1 MESGGE
7 CEENLAAPDIIRIVL
22 IVGMGTTVCLLGIVL
37 NTLLLLSF
45 SRLQFR
51 NTNLLYLFLLAVFDI
66 FVELSFMLMFPSALI
81 WEYFRVEF
89 LYVAWHHYI
98 RYISTCAQV
107 LIAASTLLIVSA
119 SFERYVCSFSSSAGI
134 KSKNRMLVIAVVIL
148 SAIIMKGSVYFELE
162 LQTLPNCRPL
172 TNLRLDLSEITRSDL
187 YKTVWMFW
195 CRNFLNVFL
204 PFSLLLLLNSATI
217 ANLNKH
223 SREFIAEQLPSLL
236 PGGTHASLARR
247 KKKDATRTL
256 AALVT
261 IYLLSN
267 TLNLL
272 LTIME
277 FIDPEFLRELGEGRV
292 YNYLAD
298 LSSLLTISSTAS
310 RLPVYYHCN
319 HEIRKQLRHF
329 FGQFHLKKQ
338 IAVRQQHL

>member
-1 MESGGE
+1 MDEAEMRLAPLVRYSGFITHLQYINDGLDVSE
-7 CEENLAAPDIIRIVL
+7 HIKTDADVS
-22 IVGMGTTVCLLGIVL
+22 VGTDLGILPGRIPLRGMAPLHSIHLHVCTAVPSNENAL
-37 NTLLLLSF
+37 NSAWDSTL
-45 SRLQFR
+45 RPR
-51 NTNLLYLFLLAVFDI
+51 D
-66 FVELSFMLMFPSALI
+66 
-81 WEYFRVEF
+81 RVEM
-89 LYVAWHHYI
+89 
-98 RYISTCAQV
+98 V

-292 YNYLAD
+292 Y
-298 LSSLLTISSTAS
+298 
-310 RLPVYYHCN
+310 
-319 HEIRKQLRHF
+319 K
-329 FGQFHLKKQ
+329 
-338 IAVRQQHL
+338 